1 MSAIPD
7 RNDDMH
13 EVKNYVHP
21 AGDTAD
27 DGAIG
32 EDDDARKPGE

>member
-1 MSAIPD
+1 MSPD

-13 EVKNYVHP
+13 EVENYVHP
-21 AGDTAD
+21 AVGDTAD